1 MGLLDNIFNSFK
13 DTVFL
18 KEDSDL
24 EKQVEE
30 LKQIKDSGNN
40 SYSID
45 RDIKLL
51 ELGIKG
57 ENEIAYE
64 LKNANLGLYV
74 LRDVT
79 IEFDGNKAQIDY
91 VVVSKGFTYLIECK
105 NLIGNIYVDNKG
117 QFQREYE
124 IGGKKIKEAIYSP
137 YTQAIR
143 HKEILKK
150 RWISKNNK
158 LTVAMKEKYFD
169 SLWYKP
175 LVVLANSKSILNTKY
190 APKEIRNNTI
200 RVDQLVEYI
209 KKDIMSYDKDL
220 ISSQK
225 SMLEMGNSFLEA
237 NITEYNSIANKY
249 NKEEQKINKDE
260 LIEELKSFRK
270 EKSKEMGVPAY
281 YVFNDDELNKIVETM
296 PKSTDE
302 LKTILSPIKI
312 KVHGDNIIK
321 IINK

>member
-91 VVVSKGFTYLIECK
+91 VVVSKGYTYLIECK

-124 IGGKKIKEAIYSP
+124 LGGKKIKEAIYSP

-143 HKEILKK
+143 HKDILKK

-249 NKEEQKINKDE
+249 NKEEQNINKDE

-296 PKSTDE
+296 PKSTEE

>member
-64 LKNANLGLYV
+64 LKNANYGLYV

-150 RWISKNNK
+150 IWISKNNK
-158 LTVAMKEKYFD
+158 LTIAMKEKYFD

-190 APKEIRNNTI
+190 APKEIKNNII
-200 RVDQLVEYI
+200 RLDQLVEYI
-209 KKDIMSYDKDL
+209 KKDLMSYDKDL
-220 ISSQK
+220 MSSQK

-237 NITEYNSIANKY
+237 NVTEYKSIANKY
-249 NKEEQKINKDE
+249 NKDEQKINKDE

-281 YVFNDDELNKIVETM
+281 YVFNDDELNKIVEII
-296 PKSTDE
+296 PKSIEE

-312 KVHGDNIIK
+312 KVHGENIIK

>member
-13 DTVFL
+13 DTIFL

-30 LKQIKDSGNN
+30 LKRIKESGNN

-45 RDIKLL
+45 KDIKLL

-79 IEFDGNKAQIDY
+79 IEHEGNKAQIDY
-91 VVVSKGFTYLIECK
+91 VVISKGFTYLIECK

-124 IGGKKIKEAIYSP
+124 LGGKKVKEAIYSP

-150 RWISKNNK
+150 RWISRNNK
-158 LTVAMKEKYFD
+158 ITVAMKEKYFD
-169 SLWYKP
+169 ALWYKP

-209 KKDIMSYDKDL
+209 KKDLMSYDKDL

-237 NITEYNSIANKY
+237 NVTEYNSIANKY
-249 NKEEQKINKDE
+249 NKNEKIVNKED
-260 LIEELKSFRK
+260 LIEQLKNFRK

-281 YVFNDDELNKIVETM
+281 YVFNDEELDRIIDVM
-296 PKSTDE
+296 PKTVEE
-302 LKTILSPIKI
+302 LKPILTPIKI
-312 KVHGDNIIK
+312 KVHGENIIN
-321 IINK
+321 IVNK

>member
-13 DTVFL
+13 DTIFL

-30 LKQIKDSGNN
+30 LKQIKNSGNN

-57 ENEIAYE
+57 ENEIAFE

-91 VVVSKGFTYLIECK
+91 VVVSKGYTYLIECK

-124 IGGKKIKEAIYSP
+124 LGGKKIKEAIYSP

-143 HKEILKK
+143 HKDILKK

-260 LIEELKSFRK
+260 FIEELKSFRK

-296 PKSTDE
+296 PKSTEE

>member
-13 DTVFL
+13 DTIFL

-24 EKQVEE
+24 EKQVDE
-30 LKQIKDSGNN
+30 LKRIKESGNN

-45 RDIKLL
+45 KDIKLL

-79 IEFDGNKAQIDY
+79 IEFEGNKAQIDY

-124 IGGKKIKEAIYSP
+124 ISGKKIKEAIYSP

-158 LTVAMKEKYFD
+158 FTVAMKEKYFD

-209 KKDIMSYDKDL
+209 KNDLTSYDKDL

-225 SMLEMGNSFLEA
+225 SMLEMGNSFLEV

-249 NKEEQKINKDE
+249 NKKEHKINKDE
-260 LIEELKSFRK
+260 LIAELKSFRK

-281 YVFNDDELNKIVETM
+281 YVFNDDELNKIVETL
-296 PKSTDE
+296 PKSTEE

-312 KVHGDNIIK
+312 KVHGENIIK

>member
-13 DTVFL
+13 DTIFL

-30 LKQIKDSGNN
+30 LKRIKESGNN

-45 RDIKLL
+45 KDIKLL

-79 IEFDGNKAQIDY
+79 IEHEGNKAQIDY
-91 VVVSKGFTYLIECK
+91 VVISKGFTYLIECK

-124 IGGKKIKEAIYSP
+124 LGDKKVKEAIYSP

-150 RWISKNNK
+150 RWISRNNK
-158 LTVAMKEKYFD
+158 ITVAMKEKYFD
-169 SLWYKP
+169 TLWYKS

-190 APKEIRNNTI
+190 APKDIRNNTI

-209 KKDIMSYDKDL
+209 KKDLMSYDKDL

-237 NITEYNSIANKY
+237 NVTEYNSIANKY
-249 NKEEQKINKDE
+249 NKNEKTVNKENLKEQ
-260 LIEELKSFRK
+260 LKNFRK

-281 YVFNDDELNKIVETM
+281 YVFNDEELDKIIEVM
-296 PKSTDE
+296 PKTVKE
-302 LKTILSPIKI
+302 LKPILTPIKI
-312 KVHGDNIIK
+312 KVHGENIIN
-321 IINK
+321 IVNK

>member
-13 DTVFL
+13 DTIFL

-30 LKQIKDSGNN
+30 LKQIKNSGNN

-79 IEFDGNKAQIDY
+79 IEHEGNKAQIDY
-91 VVVSKGFTYLIECK
+91 VVISKGFTYLIECK

-124 IGGKKIKEAIYSP
+124 LGGKKVKEAIYSP

-150 RWISKNNK
+150 RWISRNNK
-158 LTVAMKEKYFD
+158 ITVAMKEKYFD
-169 SLWYKP
+169 TLWYKP

-209 KKDIMSYDKDL
+209 KKDLMSYDKDL

-237 NITEYNSIANKY
+237 NVTEYNSIANKY
-249 NKEEQKINKDE
+249 NKNEKIVNKED
-260 LIEELKSFRK
+260 LIEQLKNFRK

-281 YVFNDDELNKIVETM
+281 YVFNDEELDKIIDVM
-296 PKSTDE
+296 PKTVEE
-302 LKTILSPIKI
+302 LKPILTSIKI
-312 KVHGDNIIK
+312 KVHGENIIN
-321 IINK
+321 IVNK

>member
-13 DTVFL
+13 DTIFL

-30 LKQIKDSGNN
+30 LKRIKESGNN

-45 RDIKLL
+45 KDIKLL

-79 IEFDGNKAQIDY
+79 IEHEGNKAQIDY
-91 VVVSKGFTYLIECK
+91 VVISKGFTYLIECK
-105 NLIGNIYVDNKG
+105 NLNGNIYVDNKG

-124 IGGKKIKEAIYSP
+124 LGDKKVKEAIYSP

-150 RWISKNNK
+150 RWISRNNK
-158 LTVAMKEKYFD
+158 ITVAMKEK
-169 SLWYKP
+169 
-175 LVVLANSKSILNTKY
+175 
-190 APKEIRNNTI
+190 
-200 RVDQLVEYI
+200 
-209 KKDIMSYDKDL
+209 
-220 ISSQK
+220 
-225 SMLEMGNSFLEA
+225 
-237 NITEYNSIANKY
+237 
-249 NKEEQKINKDE
+249 
-260 LIEELKSFRK
+260 
-270 EKSKEMGVPAY
+270 
-281 YVFNDDELNKIVETM
+281 
-296 PKSTDE
+296 
-302 LKTILSPIKI
+302 
-312 KVHGDNIIK
+312 
-321 IINK
+321 